1 MRGVYEEW
9 VVLDHGPIESLADNV
24 WHVRG
29 ALPPPLASGR
39 RGMTVVRDEGG
50 GLLLHN
56 PVALGYEAM
65 VQLEALGEVRTLV
78 VPGPAHRL
86 DSANFKRRYPDA
98 QLLCP
103 EGAREHVAT
112 VVQVD
117 GTYEDHESTEAATL
131 GYLEGLKPAEG
142 MLEVRS
148 SDGVTLV
155 FNDILHNILERLP
168 GVMGYLY
175 GRFRIG
181 VGKPNV
187 HRGLGREWIT
197 DRARFKAQ
205 LERLAE
211 RADLRRVIVAHGHP
225 AVLTEPVP
233 YLRAVISTL

>member
-1 MRGVYEEW
+1 MRGVFEEW
-9 VVLDHGPIESLADNV
+9 VVLEHGPIESLADNL

-39 RGMTVVRDEGG
+39 RGMTVVRDEHG

-56 PVALGYEAM
+56 PVALDSAAM
-65 VQLEALGEVRTLV
+65 AELEALGEPRTLV

-86 DSANFKRRYPDA
+86 DAANFKRRYPKA

-103 EGAREHVAT
+103 TGAREHVAT

-117 GTYEDHESTEAATL
+117 GTYEDHASNGTASL
-131 GYLEGLKPAEG
+131 SYLPGMKPAEG
-142 MLEVRS
+142 VLEVRS
-148 SDGVTLV
+148 ADGVTLV

-181 VGKPNV
+181 VGKPTV

-197 DRARFKAQ
+197 DRAQFRAQ
-205 LERLAE
+205 LSRFAE
-211 RADLRRVIVAHGHP
+211 RGDLRRVIVAHGHP

-233 YLRAVISTL
+233 YLQAVIATL